1 MLSRHQITAA
11 RALLDWTQD
20 RLAAASGITKE
31 MISKIEGGKSAGSLK
46 TLQQIEHA
54 FDIAGIAFL
63 ENDGVARKSG
73 GVQAFKGRSGFLNFI
88 MDVYETMKSG
98 GDVYVSN
105 VNEDDFLK
113 WEGDEAEAHM
123 ARMAS
128 ISGLRCKF
136 LIEEGDTNIVASNYA
151 SYRAVPKENFGDI
164 PLYIYGDKTALIVF
178 EDDNVEVFAI
188 KHSEITRYFR
198 KRFLESWSAAK
209 EIGGKK

>member
-1 MLSRHQITAA
+1 MITRHQITAA
-11 RALLDWTQD
+11 RALLEWTQD
-20 RLAAASGITKE
+20 GLATASGVTKE

-46 TLQQIEHA
+46 TLQQIEQA
-54 FDIAGIAFL
+54 FDTAGIAFL

-73 GVQAFKGRSGFLNFI
+73 GVQTFRGRSGFLNFI
-88 MDVYETMKSG
+88 MDVYETMKPG

-136 LIEEGDTNIVASNYA
+136 MIEEGDTNIVASHYA
-151 SYRAVPKENFGDI
+151 TYRQVGKENFGDV
-164 PLYIYGDKTALIVF
+164 PLYIYGSKTALIVF
-178 EDDNVEVFAI
+178 EKDDVEVFVI

-198 KRFLESWSAAK
+198 KRFLETWASAK
-209 EIGGKK
+209 EISAK

>member
-1 MLSRHQITAA
+1 MTAA

-20 RLAAASGITKE
+20 SLANAAGLTKD

-46 TLQQIEHA
+46 SLQQIEEA
-54 FDIAGIAFL
+54 LDRAGIEFL

-73 GVQAFKGRSGFLNFI
+73 GVQTYKGRSGFINFI
-88 MDVYETMKSG
+88 LDVYDTMKFG

-136 LIEEGDTNIVASNYA
+136 LIEEGDTNIVASHYA
-151 SYRAVPKENFGDI
+151 SYKQVGREGFGDV
-164 PLYIYGDKTALIVF
+164 PLYIYGEKTALIVF
-178 EDDNVEVFAI
+178 KDDDVEVFII
-188 KHSEITRYFR
+188 KHPEITRYFR
-198 KRFLESWSAAK
+198 KRFLEMWSQAK
-209 EIGGKK
+209 EVGA

>member
-1 MLSRHQITAA
+1 MISRFQITAA

-20 RLAAASGITKE
+20 ALANAAGLTKD

-46 TLQQIEHA
+46 SLQQIESALDH
-54 FDIAGIAFL
+54 AGIEFL

-73 GVQAFKGRSGFLNFI
+73 GVQTYRGRSGFLNFI
-88 MDVYETMKSG
+88 VDVYDTMKFG

-113 WEGDEAEAHM
+113 WEGDEADAHM

-136 LIEEGDTNIVASNYA
+136 LIEEGDTNIVASHYA
-151 SYRAVPKENFGDI
+151 VYKQVDREGFGDI
-164 PLYIYGDKTALIVF
+164 PLYIYGEKTALIVF
-178 EDDNVEVFAI
+178 KEDDVEVFTI
-188 KHSEITRYFR
+188 KHPEITRYFR
-198 KRFLESWSAAK
+198 KRFLEMWGRAK
-209 EIGGKK
+209 EVGS